1 MHHCPLRACLSVL
14 LVLAL
19 LSMLPPRTAM
29 AMAMPMQGGMQ
40 DMPMQHGMGRMV
52 NHISLDHAA
61 SHHGQDDQC
70 HCGAHCGLCHS
81 MLSSA
86 MAPSYSGLG
95 VTPAG
100 LQPSSL
106 VEIYLSPDPH
116 PPRA

>member
-1 MHHCPLRACLSVL
+1 MHHCPFRACLSVL
-14 LVLAL
+14 LMLAL
-19 LSMLPPRTAM
+19 LSMLPPPA
-29 AMAMPMQGGMQ
+29 AMAMPMQGAMQ
-40 DMPMQHGMGRMV
+40 DMPMQHGMGQMA

-61 SHHGQDDQC
+61 SHHGQHDRC

-86 MAPSYSGLG
+86 MVPGYTGMG

-106 VEIYLSPDPH
+106 VEIYLSPDLH